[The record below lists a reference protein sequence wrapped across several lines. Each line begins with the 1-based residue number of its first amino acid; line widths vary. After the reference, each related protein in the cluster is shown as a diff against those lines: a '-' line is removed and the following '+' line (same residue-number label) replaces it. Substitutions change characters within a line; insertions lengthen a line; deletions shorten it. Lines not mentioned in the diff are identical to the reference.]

1 MNEPYKLLIVDDSKM
16 MRKAIREIFAA
27 DDRIQVVG
35 EAADGE
41 AALEI
46 IPQIDPDVVTMD
58 VNMPVMDGLTTLKHM
73 MIETPT
79 PTVMLSTLTLEGASV
94 TFDALKFGAV
104 DFVPKPSKMDES
116 KLEGQEEN
124 VVRKVA
130 LAAQVEI
137 KAIQYIRDF
146 PKGES
151 AGPNGPIA
159 CHHLIAMG
167 AAEGGYGALL
177 KIVPRLRPDL
187 PAAYLTVLYAASQ
200 HVDAFTRYL
209 DNYSS
214 VRIKRAVDGLPV
226 EGGVCY
232 MGAGEE
238 YVTVQSR
245 DGNLFLQVHAAPFK
259 SISER
264 RGSINMMMFSAAEVM
279 GSRAAGIVLSGS
291 GHDGAEGL
299 AEIIR
304 TGGTAVIQ
312 DPKSCLYKEM
322 AKSALNRCEADHVI
336 SDIRIA
342 SAANNFLLNGNGN
355 HSRGD

>member
-1 MNEPYKLLIVDDSKM
+1 MNEPHKLLIVDDSKM
-16 MRKAIREIFAA
+16 MRKAIRQIFEA
-27 DDRIQVVG
+27 DDRIQVAG

-73 MIETPT
+73 MIETPK
-79 PTVMLSTLTLEGASV
+79 PTVMVSTLTREGAAV
-94 TFDALKFGAV
+94 TFDALRFGAV
-104 DFVPKPSKMDES
+104 DFVPKPSKVDES
-116 KLEGQEEN
+116 KLEGQEET
-124 VVRKVA
+124 VVRKVS

-137 KAIQYIRDF
+137 EAIRYIKDF
-146 PKGES
+146 PKAES
-151 AGPNGPIA
+151 GGSNGQIP
-159 CHHLIAMG
+159 CHRFIAMG

-177 KIVPRLRPDL
+177 KIVPHLRPDL
-187 PAAYLTVLYAASQ
+187 PVAYLAVIYAASQ
-200 HVDAFTRYL
+200 YVDAFARYL
-209 DNYSS
+209 DNSSS
-214 VRIKRAVDGLPV
+214 VRVQRATDGLPV

-232 MGAGEE
+232 LGAGEE

-245 DGNLFLQVHAAPFK
+245 NGNLFLQVHPAPFK

-291 GHDGAEGL
+291 GDDGAEGL

-304 TGGTAVIQ
+304 SGGSALVQ

-322 AKSALNRCEADHVI
+322 ANSALDRCEPDHVA
-336 SDIRIA
+336 SDMKIA
-342 SAANNFLLNGNGN
+342 SAVNNFSNLDCN
-355 HSRGD
+355 HSDGD